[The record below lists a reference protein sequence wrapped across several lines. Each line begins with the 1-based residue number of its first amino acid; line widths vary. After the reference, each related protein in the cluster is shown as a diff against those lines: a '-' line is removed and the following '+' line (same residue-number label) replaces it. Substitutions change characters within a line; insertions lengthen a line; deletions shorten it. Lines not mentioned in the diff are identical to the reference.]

1 MILQGIEG
9 IEGIEGV
16 GVLVVGTLPMIL
28 LNFGITE
35 IMGFLLPTSIKI
47 NLFLAGLTYW
57 GKCET
62 C

>member
-1 MILQGIEG
+1 MILQ
-9 IEGIEGV
+9 GIEGV

-47 NLFLAGLTYW
+47 NLFLVGLTYW
-57 GKCET
+57 GKYET